1 MCSKK
6 FESAFADDADDNH
19 ARLLDATEELQ
30 EFEMWKDLDYY
41 NKRISS
47 AFYKYIASGDLVAQ
61 VEGEGKT
68 ETKDKDSSDDSDI
81 AGNKGGNGRSLF
93 DKSMK
98 DDEKNSY
105 FKDNSPRPVTVVC
118 QGHYV
123 GELWGLAMH
132 RSKPRFMTCGD
143 DGTARLWDI
152 HDKTCIRAVKLG
164 VEGSQNAPLPAC
176 GKVLS
181 IEKENGKN
189 VISFSTICT
198 GFEFRR
204 KRENHLRKRWE
215 EFKIPKALRMLL
227 VLQTGKGSVK
237 KIKSKYMVQAWKKLR
252 LWKRSN

>member
-1 MCSKK
+1 M
-6 FESAFADDADDNH
+6 E
-19 ARLLDATEELQ
+19 
-30 EFEMWKDLDYY
+30 DLDYY

-47 AFYKYIASGDLVAQ
+47 AFSKYVASGDLIAPQ
-61 VEGEGKT
+61 VGEGSL
-68 ETKDKDSSDDSDI
+68 EMEGKDSSDNIDT
-81 AGNKGGNGRSLF
+81 AGIKKGNSRSLF

-105 FKDNSPRPVTVVC
+105 FKDKSPRPVTVVC

-132 RSKPRFMTCGD
+132 QSKPRFMTCGD

-181 IEKENGKN
+181 IEKEDGHN

-204 KRENHLRKRWE
+204 KRENHLRNRWDQFE
-215 EFKIPKALRMLL
+215 NTKDFADAFGITDE
-227 VLQTGKGSVK
+227 KGSANLK
-237 KIKSKYMVQAWKKLR
+237 SISKYTAQA
-252 LWKRSN
+252 